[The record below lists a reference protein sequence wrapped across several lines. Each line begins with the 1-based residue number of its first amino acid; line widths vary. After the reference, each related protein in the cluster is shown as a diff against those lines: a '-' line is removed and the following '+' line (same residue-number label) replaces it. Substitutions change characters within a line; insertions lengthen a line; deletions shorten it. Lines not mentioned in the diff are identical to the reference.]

1 MTVTIKE
8 IDGELMTV
16 VWQGGIGGSR
26 VLTSTEIYSAI
37 YKPLDDCLFFAE
49 SGDIFAVALP
59 ALPRNPKPED
69 AALIYRYMAEGIYPK
84 GERLGGIQISSG
96 ELVER
101 CLDEEHSKNIGLE
114 ITHAIDTKTGERVEI
129 AIKD

>member
-1 MTVTIKE
+1 LLFLSVDLMANEFTHPPQMVTHIA
-8 IDGELMTV
+8 T
-16 VWQGGIGGSR
+16 
-26 VLTSTEIYSAI
+26 
-37 YKPLDDCLFFAE
+37 
-49 SGDIFAVALP
+49 ALP

-69 AALIYRYMAEGIYPK
+69 ARLLYRYMAEGIYPK
-84 GERLGGIQISSG
+84 GARLGGIQISSG

-114 ITHAIDTKTGERVEI
+114 ITGAIDSKTGERVEI